1 MKTVI
6 YWTQRAF
13 ILLAAVTIWN
23 SSAIAAIRDVSCSGD
38 ITSSLQSAINSSV
51 DSDIVNISSGTCSAG
66 GVSWAN
72 KNITVKGQGIGVTN
86 VSGLSFKV
94 TDTTKAA
101 FRISG
106 MTVGSASSWTI
117 DSVGVKTG
125 IKGWRIDHIAWSYPS
140 CGQNIALFVNGIN
153 WGLVDHNTFK
163 NAGNSIFIRAWA
175 EGTNE
180 VNPWPPSGTPGMG
193 GYSWLLPL
201 NLGSDE
207 AVYVEDNTF
216 AMDGGCYLGIGD
228 MYYGGRMVFRHNSVT
243 NAYWQSHAPRG
254 YERGGSL
261 KAEIYNND
269 FNATDPAWYRP
280 IHMRA
285 GTGVIFNNSLRGSFK
300 TIQVDNQRSNGQ
312 NSSAP
317 YGACNGTTTWDGN
330 LAGENGWPCLDQ
342 IGRGPGQ
349 YPNQPSVPLYGWNNG
364 TALGCSTGGS
374 CPNDVTIIGDGDAHV
389 RSTAHS
395 NGQVDF
401 VNTGSTPK
409 PGYTPFTYPHP
420 LQNGVT
426 PPPPP
431 PSAPPSPLTPPS
443 GLRVL
448 P

>member
-1 MKTVI
+1 MKIVK
-6 YWTQRAF
+6 YKSECV
-13 ILLAAVTIWN
+13 LVMLAAVSLWN
-23 SSAIAAIRDVSCSGD
+23 SNASAATRDVSCSGN

-51 DSDIVNISSGTCSAG
+51 DSDTVNIGAGSCSAG
-66 GVSWAN
+66 EVSWAN

-101 FRISG
+101 FRITG
-106 MTVGSASSWTI
+106 MSVGSASSWTI

-163 NAGNSIFIRAWA
+163 NAGNSIFLRAWA
-175 EGTNE
+175 EGTDE

-207 AVYVEDNTF
+207 AVYVEDNAF
-216 AMDGGCYLGIGD
+216 NMDGGCYLGIGD
-228 MYYGGRMVFRHNSVT
+228 HYYGARMVFRHNTVH
-243 NAYWQSHAPRG
+243 NAYWQSHATRG

-261 KAEIYNND
+261 KVEIYNNVFTSSD
-269 FNATDPAWYRP
+269 SAWYRA
-280 IHMRA
+280 IHMRS
-285 GTGVIFNNSLRGSFK
+285 GTGVIFNNTLQNSFN
-300 TIQVDNQRSNGQ
+300 TIQADNQRSNGQ
-312 NSSAP
+312 NTDSP
-317 YGACNGTTTWDGN
+317 YGSCNGSSKWDGN
-330 LAGENGWPCLDQ
+330 LSGESGWPCLDQ

-364 TALGCSTGGS
+364 KAIGCSSGGS
-374 CPNDVTIIGDGDAHV
+374 CSNDVTIIGDGDAHV

-401 VNTGSTPK
+401 VNSGSSPK

-420 LQNGVT
+420 LQGGVT
-426 PPPPP
+426 STPTNT
-431 PSAPPSPLTPPS
+431 STMTPPTN
-443 GLRVL
+443 LQVT